1 MTNGAFDEVID
12 VYVPAFIFLS
22 FSGCTAS
29 DWIEVAGG
37 VMQGRDDYSKSQRA
51 ERLKR
56 ANNAATRMKGRNV
69 VE

>member
-1 MTNGAFDEVID
+1 MCPLLFS
-12 VYVPAFIFLS
+12 FLV
-22 FSGCTAS
+22 SGCTVS

>member
-1 MTNGAFDEVID
+1 MKSLMCMCPLLFS
-12 VYVPAFIFLS
+12 FLV
-22 FSGCTAS
+22 SGCTAS

-51 ERLKR
+51 
-56 ANNAATRMKGRNV
+56 NNAAMRMKGRNV

>member
-1 MTNGAFDEVID
+1 MKSLMSMCPLLFC
-12 VYVPAFIFLS
+12 FLV
-22 FSGCTAS
+22 SGCTAS

-56 ANNAATRMKGRNV
+56 ANNAAMRMKGRNV

>member
-1 MTNGAFDEVID
+1 MKSLMCMCLLLFS
-12 VYVPAFIFLS
+12 FLV
-22 FSGCTAS
+22 SGCAAS

-56 ANNAATRMKGRNV
+56 ANNAAMRMKGRNV

>member
-1 MTNGAFDEVID
+1 MGRLMKS
-12 VYVPAFIFLS
+12 FICMCPLLFSFLV
-22 FSGCTAS
+22 SGCTVS